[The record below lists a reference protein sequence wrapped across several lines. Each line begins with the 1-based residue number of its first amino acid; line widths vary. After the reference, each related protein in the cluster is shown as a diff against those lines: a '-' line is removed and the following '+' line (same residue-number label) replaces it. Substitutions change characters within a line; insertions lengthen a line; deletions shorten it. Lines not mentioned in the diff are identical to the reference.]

1 MLIICSFITSFG
13 ITFLA
18 IPSIIKIAEIKHLF
32 DEPDERK
39 THKQK
44 VPTLGGLA
52 IFAGLIFSLTF
63 WSSQKE
69 IVELQY
75 IISSIMILFFMGMKD
90 DLFNLVAYKKL
101 AGQLIASFI
110 IVHWANIKITS
121 FYGIF
126 GINDLAL
133 IPSYVFSILTIVV
146 ITNSFNLIDGIDC
159 LAGTVGI
166 IAATTFGIWYYQVG
180 MTQYVILSAAL
191 IGSLLAFLYY
201 NKTPARIFMGDT
213 GSLIVG
219 VVLALM
225 AVKFIEMNRLK
236 PLEDINKI
244 RGVPSVTIG
253 ILIIPLF
260 DTLRVFTL
268 RILQGRSPFSAD
280 RNHLHHLIL
289 NLGFTHLQTTGI
301 LAVFNVIAIAFVF
314 SAQNW
319 KGELLLFTLLSV
331 CILLSSIL
339 ASYSNKKRKFEVVKL
354 NKSQKDNQINEQ
366 SSN

>member
-1 MLIICSFITSFG
+1 MQILGSFLTSFI

-18 IPSIIKIAEIKHLF
+18 IPSIIRIAEIKHLF

-39 THKQK
+39 THKRK

-75 IISSIMILFFMGMKD
+75 ILASIMILFFMGMKD

-101 AGQLIASFI
+101 AGQLFAAFI
-110 IVHWANIKITS
+110 LVHWASIKITS

-126 GINDLAL
+126 GVHELSL
-133 IPSYVFSILTIVV
+133 VPSYIFSIFTIVV
-146 ITNSFNLIDGIDC
+146 ITNSINLIDGIDC
-159 LAGTVGI
+159 LAGTVGV
-166 IAATTFGIWYYQVG
+166 IAATSFGFWYFQSG
-180 MTQYVILSAAL
+180 MTQYVVLSAAL

-201 NKTPARIFMGDT
+201 NKTPAKIFMGDT
-213 GSLIVG
+213 GSLMIG

-225 AVKFIEMNRLK
+225 AVKFIEMNRLL
-236 PLEDINKI
+236 PIEHPNKI

-253 ILIIPLF
+253 ILVIPLF
-260 DTLRVFTL
+260 DTLRVFTI

-289 NLGFTHLQTTGI
+289 DLGLNHMQATAVLAAFNI
-301 LAVFNVIAIAFVF
+301 LSIAFVF
-314 SAQNW
+314 SAQHW
-319 KGELLLFTLLSV
+319 KGELVLFCLLSV
-331 CILLSSIL
+331 CTVLSSVL
-339 ASYSNKKRKFEVVKL
+339 ASIVRKKRKLVVL
-354 NKSQKDNQINEQ
+354 NIPNEAKDV
-366 SSN
+366 SLK